1 MSIVGS
7 IQARMNSTRL
17 PGKTLRMVAGKP
29 LLGWQISR
37 LKKSRLLDD
46 IVVATST
53 SPEDDLLEEY
63 CDQNEIKC
71 FRGSEHDV
79 LGRVAGLIE
88 KYEIDTH
95 VELYCDCTLI
105 DPHIIDELIG
115 FYLKMQPHYDCVCN
129 SLKTTYPPGQEAVVH
144 RGSLLIDVNRRVRN
158 DDPMR
163 EHVGVHITK
172 NAMYNVCNLSA
183 PTHYF
188 FPDMYLE
195 VDTINDLKV
204 ISEVIDHFS
213 NLGVEHFSL
222 AEMITY
228 LNEHPDLLAI
238 NRSEHRR
245 WKEFRD
251 EC

>member
-95 VELYCDCTLI
+95 VELYGDCPLI
-105 DPHIIDELIG
+105 DPEIIDDMVNK
-115 FYLKMQPHYDCVCN
+115 YLKEKKTYYTMEYDNN
-129 SLKTTYPPGQEAVVH
+129 STFPEITTALPA
-144 RGSLLIDVNRRVRN
+144 
-158 DDPMR
+158 
-163 EHVGVHITK
+163 
-172 NAMYNVCNLSA
+172 
-183 PTHYF
+183 
-188 FPDMYLE
+188 
-195 VDTINDLKV
+195 
-204 ISEVIDHFS
+204 S
-213 NLGVEHFSL
+213 NLVFNSETLFHIFPEICPVLSR
-222 AEMITY
+222 
-228 LNEHPDLLAI
+228 NS
-238 NRSEHRR
+238 RSIYRSPVR
-245 WKEFRD
+245 A
-251 EC
+251 